1 MKLPLRIFVSSVQKE
16 LAAER
21 SALRDYLS
29 GDVLMRRCRE
39 AGLREPE
46 IRIDHDV
53 WITTIWR
60 KNAAGAQSTDPVLK
74 VVQLLAIEGE
84 LGPSEIQE
92 RLGLKHS
99 PTFRENYLR
108 PAMDKGMIER
118 TIPDKPNSRLQ
129 KYRLTDRGRTLLKE
143 KR

>member
-60 KNAAGAQSTDPVLK
+60 KNAAGAQLTDPVNRPSSK
-74 VVQLLAIEGE
+74 G
-84 LGPSEIQE
+84 GPVT
-92 RLGLKHS
+92 RYRRGAW
-99 PTFRENYLR
+99 PVR
-108 PAMDKGMIER
+108 
-118 TIPDKPNSRLQ
+118 NSGTPRA
-129 KYRLTDRGRTLLKE
+129 E
-143 KR
+143 A